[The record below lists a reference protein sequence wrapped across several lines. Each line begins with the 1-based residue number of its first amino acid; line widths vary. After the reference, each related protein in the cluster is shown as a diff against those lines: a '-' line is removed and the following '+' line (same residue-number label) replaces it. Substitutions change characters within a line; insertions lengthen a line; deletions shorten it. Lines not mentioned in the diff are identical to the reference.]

1 MKIILYT
8 VCNIHKE
15 SNFLSLA
22 GTLLFINKYNC
33 ISLDQMKKNDIF
45 LHLLY
50 PPNTAILAQLCQKC
64 KIYGGK
70 WVLCFISTFEPQSN
84 VQFSLSAQVLY
95 VSHRVLDTC
104 KQIKDEV
111 IQLRIGIRI
120 VCWRGWLMD
129 KSYSIKIGACFCIVK
144 TI

>member
-1 MKIILYT
+1 MLRLKKYGMKITLYT

-15 SNFLSLA
+15 SNFLSLS
-22 GTLLFINKYNC
+22 TLLFINKYNC

-104 KQIKDEV
+104 KQIKDD
-111 IQLRIGIRI
+111 
-120 VCWRGWLMD
+120 RGHSTQNRHQNRVLEGVAD
-129 KSYSIKIGACFCIVK
+129 G
-144 TI
+144 